1 MVKRKANQ
9 SLDEWLIA
17 GELAA
22 AARRSENHIGTQSN
36 TPLNPSTTELVEPSE
51 VAEPSVVVPVGAE
64 VTLDEAT
71 RWFWSLLGQAG
82 FELW

>member
-9 SLDEWLIA
+9 SLDEWLRD

-22 AARRSENHIGTQSN
+22 VANRSDKHIGNQPN
-36 TPLNPSTTELVEPSE
+36 IPLTSSAAEVVASPK
-51 VAEPSVVVPVGAE
+51 VAEPLVVVPVEAE
-64 VTLDEAT
+64 VTHDEAV